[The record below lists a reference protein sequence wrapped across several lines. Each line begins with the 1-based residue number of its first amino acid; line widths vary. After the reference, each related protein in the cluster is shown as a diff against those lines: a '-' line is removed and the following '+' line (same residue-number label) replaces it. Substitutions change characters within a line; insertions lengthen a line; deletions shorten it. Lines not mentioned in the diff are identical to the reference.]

1 MHDVIKTFGIKEFNR
16 PSSEID
22 LRAEEIQLSGYTI
35 LPEVMS
41 GAELE
46 AARSKLDRIYQTQL
60 DEIGG
65 SDNLKII
72 GDPYTAMCPLA
83 YDDFFLSLVV
93 DRRLL
98 DVVERLLGDYFILM
112 LQNGIL
118 NIPELGDDQT
128 SGYWHRDLG
137 YQHFVSSRP
146 IGITAIHCID
156 DFNSN
161 TGGTRILPGSHKH
174 EVFPSEEFL
183 RHHERGI
190 EAPAGSVILLDAMLY
205 HRGGHNTSPGV
216 RRAVNS
222 TYTLPLIKQQIALP
236 QALNGRHRDDPF
248 LSRLLGYESEV
259 DPSVMAFRQRRLKRK
274 RGYARPAVTE

>member
-35 LPEVMS
+35 LPQVMS